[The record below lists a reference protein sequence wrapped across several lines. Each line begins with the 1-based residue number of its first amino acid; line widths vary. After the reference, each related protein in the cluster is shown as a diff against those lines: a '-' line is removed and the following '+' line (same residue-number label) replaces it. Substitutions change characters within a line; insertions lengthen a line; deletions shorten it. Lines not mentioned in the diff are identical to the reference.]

1 MRSIMIDG
9 HQITQDGDAWV
20 VAEIGHNHGGKL
32 DTAIEMCRVAK
43 ECGCDAVKLQKRTL
57 SRCFTKTFLAT
68 PYNSEHAFGRT
79 YGEHREALEFGTA
92 EYMELMAY
100 CKEIGITFFATAFD
114 EEAADFLEDL
124 NVPCFKIA
132 SGDLLNYPLIEH
144 VAKKHKPM
152 IISTGGGSID
162 EIMRV
167 DLLTLLYHTPVAFLH
182 CVAMYPTKSESANLS
197 AIQLMMDRLQTCI
210 IGYSCHFN
218 GILLAEMAYMFGAR
232 IIEKHFTLDHT
243 AKGSDHALSLQP
255 QGMKNLVRDLR
266 RMRFAG
272 GDGEKMRLPEEEK
285 PLEKMEKVGY
295 PNRKLQAGTVIDLS
309 DIVLKSPA
317 TSDGFRGNKLCELVG
332 KYVQQD
338 CSTAIPFT
346 KDMLEEE

>member
-9 HQITQDGDAWV
+9 HRITQDGDAWV

-57 SRCFTKTFLAT
+57 SRCYTKTFLST

-79 YGEHREALEFGTA
+79 YGEHREALEFGTV

-100 CKEIGITFFATAFD
+100 CKEIGITLFATAFD
-114 EEAADFLEDL
+114 EEAVDFLDDL
-124 NVPCFKIA
+124 DVPCYKIA
-132 SGDLLNYPLIEH
+132 SGDLTNIPLLIH
-144 VAKKHKPM
+144 ICKKGKPI
-152 IISTGGGSID
+152 IISTGGAYMDQI
-162 EIMRV
+162 V
-167 DLLTLLYHTPVAFLH
+167 DADTIALLHEAQVAFLH
-182 CVAMYPTKSESANLS
+182 CVASYPTRADIANIS
-197 AIQLMMDRLQTCI
+197 AIKTMMDRLHTCI
-210 IGYSCHFN
+210 IGYSCHYN
-218 GILLAEMAYMFGAR
+218 GILLAEMAYMYGAR

-255 QGMKNLVRDLR
+255 QGMKNLVRNLR
-266 RMRFAG
+266 RMKPAYG
-272 GDGEKMRLPEEEK
+272 HGEKLRIHEEEK

-295 PNRKLQAGTVIDLS
+295 PNKMLKEGAVIELS

-317 TSDGFRGNKLCELVG
+317 TRAGIRGNRLYELAG
-332 KYVQQD
+332 KILKSD
-338 CSTAIPFT
+338 CSTAVPLT
-346 KDMLEEE
+346 KDLLEDE